1 MSQNK
6 KSSFETVSLLTG
18 SKSILRPTILNVRN
32 NTIDV
37 AYFSHYVLLKRIQ
50 RISIKYEHLALV
62 GIHEKY
68 AAFAHCNFIFL

>member
-18 SKSILRPTILNVRN
+18 SKSILRPTILNVRT

-37 AYFSHYVLLKRIQ
+37 ASFSHYMLSKRIQ
-50 RISIKYEHLALV
+50 KISIKYKQLALV
-62 GIHEKY
+62 GIRE
-68 AAFAHCNFIFL
+68 NR